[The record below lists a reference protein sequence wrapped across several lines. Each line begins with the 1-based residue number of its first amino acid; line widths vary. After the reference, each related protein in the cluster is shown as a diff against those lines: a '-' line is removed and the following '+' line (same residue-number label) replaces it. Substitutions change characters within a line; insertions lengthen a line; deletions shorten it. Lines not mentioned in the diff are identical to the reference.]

1 MNKEQIVEKIKET
14 EEQLASL
21 RAKLEE
27 PEYPTLADAKP
38 GDKLKNGCVV
48 VHKFSDFRMAL
59 IAAPQ
64 TTERSCRWDKE
75 FKEVFDSL
83 SQEGFNR
90 SQWFIP
96 NVKQLQ
102 LAYKNCKEHFA
113 ATYYWSSTEASSYSS
128 FYVSFNNG
136 SQSLPYS
143 KSSPIWVSAF
153 SLVSY

>member
-1 MNKEQIVEKIKET
+1 MNKQQIAAEIKKT
-14 EEQLASL
+14 EEQLSKL
-21 RAKLEE
+21 RADLEK
-27 PEYPTLADAKP
+27 PDYPTLADSIP
-38 GDKLKNGCVV
+38 GDMLEDGCVV

-64 TTERSCRWDKE
+64 ATERSCRWDKE

-113 ATYYWSSTEASSYSS
+113 STYYWSSTEASSPFSC
-128 FYVSFNNG
+128 YVCFTLGGQFTYCKTNT
-136 SQSLPYS
+136 YC
-143 KSSPIWVSAF
+143 VRAF

>member
-1 MNKEQIVEKIKET
+1 MNKSEIATKIKET

-64 TTERSCRWDKE
+64 STERSCRWDKE

-83 SQEGFNR
+83 SQEGFNK

-102 LAYKNCKEHFA
+102 LAYKNCKEHLA
-113 ATYYWSSTEASSYSS
+113 AVCYWSSIEDSPTNSWL
-128 FYVSFNNG
+128 VSFNVGRHYTG
-136 SQSLPYS
+136 SKTIPNC
-143 KSSPIWVSAF
+143 VRAF

>member
-1 MNKEQIVEKIKET
+1 MNKSEIATKIKET
-14 EEQLASL
+14 EEQLTSL

-27 PEYPTLADAKP
+27 PEYPTLAEAKP
-38 GDKLKNGCVV
+38 GDKLENDCVV

-64 TTERSCRWDKE
+64 STERSCRWDKE

-83 SQEGFNR
+83 SQEGFNP

-96 NVKQLQ
+96 SAEQLK
-102 LAYKNCKEHFA
+102 LAYKNCKERFGGVD
-113 ATYYWSSTEASSYSS
+113 YWSSTESSYYNSYYVIINS
-128 FYVSFNNG
+128 GFYWPSCKFFTCCVR
-136 SQSLPYS
+136 
-143 KSSPIWVSAF
+143 AF